1 MLSEALNEKGGGGE
15 SGQKEKK
22 NSQILSAVTGWQKW
36 YWSGAKSG
44 KDRRSHTAVSGP
56 KSTMC

>member
-1 MLSEALNEKGGGGE
+1 MKKVGGRRVRAEG
-15 SGQKEKK
+15 KK

-36 YWSGAKSG
+36 YWSGAKCG